1 MKNKRETLPSCGD
14 VEKGAFMKHF
24 LSFAIRLLSGLLL
37 VALLLVGLFALTLRA
52 IPTWGA
58 TASEVARG
66 LPGDELTVNPTLLW
80 TNATTINAPPE
91 NVWPW
96 IAQLGDTRGGFYSYT
111 FIENRVGALTG
122 AKEYHVVYVNANEIH
137 PEWQNPQVD
146 EPIIQDS
153 LKIRDVM
160 PGEYLLADSI
170 TPVPFLWVWGWFL
183 EPVNDGMQTRLL
195 VRFAIE
201 VPATEPNNPVMKFMM
216 SVGGFV
222 MQQNML
228 QGIKL
233 RAEGQREP
241 AWLEL
246 VEIALWFTALLCGLV
261 AALLYFFQ
269 HTWLRPLVVALVA
282 VVVLFLLTFVQPPLW
297 VRFVLDLA
305 LVAGVVQSISRT
317 TQRTPMAYPVTD
329 TQAPAKA

>member
-1 MKNKRETLPSCGD
+1 MKRI
-14 VEKGAFMKHF
+14 
-24 LSFAIRLLSGLLL
+24 LSVTIRLVCGLLL
-37 VALLLVGLFALTLRA
+37 VALLVVGLFTLTLRT

-58 TASEVARG
+58 TVDEVTRT
-66 LPGDELTVNPTLLW
+66 LPGDELTTQPTVLW
-80 TNATTINAPPE
+80 TNAITIAAPPE
-91 NVWPW
+91 KVWPW

-111 FIENRVGALTG
+111 FIENRIGALTG
-122 AKEYHVVYVNANEIH
+122 AKDYNVVYVNASVIH
-137 PEWQNPQVD
+137 PEWQNPQVG

-153 LKIRDVM
+153 LKIREVI
-160 PGEYLLADSI
+160 PGQYLLADSI

-183 EPVNDGMQTRLL
+183 QPVNDGTQTRLL

-201 VPATEPNNPVMKFMM
+201 VPATEPDNPVMGFLMN
-216 SVGGFV
+216 VGGFV

-233 RAEGQREP
+233 RAEGGTEP

-261 AALLYFFQ
+261 AGLLYLFQ
-269 HTWLRPLVVALVA
+269 RAWLRPLVVATLAVA
-282 VVVLFLLTFVQPPLW
+282 ILFLLTFVQPPLW

-305 LVAGVVQSISRT
+305 LVAGVVQSIDSAPKRS
-317 TQRTPMAYPVTD
+317 PGAYPVTGAA
-329 TQAPAKA
+329 QAPTKA

>member
-1 MKNKRETLPSCGD
+1 MKRFL
-14 VEKGAFMKHF
+14 AFT
-24 LSFAIRLLSGLLL
+24 IRLVCGLLL
-37 VALLLVGLFALTLRA
+37 VALLVVGLFTLTLRA

-58 TASEVARG
+58 TAAEVARL

-80 TNATTINAPPE
+80 TNAITINAPPAK
-91 NVWPW
+91 VWSW

-111 FIENRVGALTG
+111 FIENRIGALTG
-122 AKEYHVVYVNANEIH
+122 AKDYNVVYVNAGAIH
-137 PEWQNPQVD
+137 PEWQQPQVG
-146 EPIIQDS
+146 EAIIQDS
-153 LKIRDVM
+153 LKIREVV
-160 PGEYLLADSI
+160 PGQYLLADSI

-183 EPVNDGMQTRLL
+183 EPVNGGAQTRLL

-201 VPATEPNNPVMKFMM
+201 VPASEPDNPVIGFMLNA
-216 SVGGFV
+216 GGFV

-246 VEIALWFTALLCGLV
+246 VEIALWFIALLCGLI
-261 AALLYFFQ
+261 AALLYLFQ
-269 HTWLRPLVVALVA
+269 RAWLRPLVVATVA

-305 LVAGVVQSISRT
+305 LVAGVVQSVDRSTKGTPDHQSIQRWLASVESR
-317 TQRTPMAYPVTD
+317 REMGN
-329 TQAPAKA
+329 APQKLSV

>member
-14 VEKGAFMKHF
+14 AEKGAFMKHF

-58 TASEVARG
+58 TASEIARG
-66 LPGDELTVNPTLLW
+66 LPGDELTVNPTLLG

-122 AKEYHVVYVNANEIH
+122 AKEYNVVYVNANEIH
-137 PEWQNPQVD
+137 PEWQNPQVG

-170 TPVPFLWVWGWFL
+170 TPVPFMWVWGWFL
-183 EPVNDGMQTRLL
+183 QPVNGGAQTRLL

-201 VPATEPNNPVMKFMM
+201 VPATEPANPVMGFMLNA
-216 SVGGFV
+216 GGFV
-222 MQQNML
+222 MQQNMIP
-228 QGIKL
+228 GIKL
-233 RAEGQREP
+233 RAEGGSEP

-246 VEIALWFTALLCGLV
+246 VEIVLWLTALLCGLV
-261 AALLYFFQ
+261 AALLYLFQ
-269 HTWLRPLVVALVA
+269 RAWLRPLVVAMVA

-305 LVAGVVQSISRT
+305 LVAGVVQSIRT

>member
-137 PEWQNPQVD
+137 PEWQNPQVG

>member
-1 MKNKRETLPSCGD
+1 MKR
-14 VEKGAFMKHF
+14 F
-24 LSFAIRLLSGLLL
+24 LSFAIRLVCGLLL
-37 VALLLVGLFALTLRA
+37 VALLVVGLFTLTLRA

-58 TASEVARG
+58 TAAEVVRM

-80 TNATTINAPPE
+80 TNAITINAPPAK
-91 NVWPW
+91 VWPW
-96 IAQLGDTRGGFYSYT
+96 LAQLGDTRGGFYSYT

-122 AKEYHVVYVNANEIH
+122 AKDYNVVYVNASAIH
-137 PEWQNPQVD
+137 PEWQNPQVG

-153 LKIRDVM
+153 LKIREVM
-160 PGEYLLADSI
+160 PGQYLLADSI
-170 TPVPFLWVWGWFL
+170 TPVPFMWVWCWFL
-183 EPVNDGMQTRLL
+183 QPINDGAQTRLL

-201 VPATEPNNPVMKFMM
+201 VPASEPANPVMGFMM
-216 SVGGFV
+216 NVGGFV

-233 RAEGQREP
+233 RAEGGSEP

-246 VEIALWFTALLCGLV
+246 VEMALWFTALLCGLV

-269 HTWLRPLVVALVA
+269 HTWLRPLVVAMVA

-305 LVAGVVQSISRT
+305 LAAGVVQSSGRT
-317 TQRTPMAYPVTD
+317 QKRAQSAYPATGAQVPT
-329 TQAPAKA
+329 KA